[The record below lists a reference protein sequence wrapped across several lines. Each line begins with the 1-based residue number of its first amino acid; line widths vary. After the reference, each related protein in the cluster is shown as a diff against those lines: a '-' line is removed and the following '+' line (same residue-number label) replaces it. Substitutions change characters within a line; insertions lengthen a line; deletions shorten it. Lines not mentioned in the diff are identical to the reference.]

1 MTTRRPASDGR
12 LKDRFGFP
20 AVLPAYYS
28 LGFAAVAVL
37 LDYAVGPR
45 IEFPGLFVVPV
56 IYAGWY
62 GGRAWA
68 LPLSLLPF
76 THVGTVMLHGA
87 ADAIV
92 FESLISAVVRVLV
105 LALVGWWV
113 AGAGEAQRALS
124 HEVEML
130 EGLLP
135 ICSYCKKIRDDQGD
149 WQALEKYI
157 QERSDATFTHGVCE
171 TCLEAELARSP
182 VPRRRAG

>member
-1 MTTRRPASDGR
+1 MTTRRPPSDEP

-87 ADAIV
+87 PEAVV
-92 FESLISAVVRVLV
+92 FESLVSAVVRVIV
-105 LALVGWWV
+105 LGLVGWWV

-124 HEVEML
+124 HEVELL

-135 ICSYCKKIRDDQGD
+135 ICSYCKKIRDDEGD
-149 WQALEKYI
+149 WQVLEKYI
-157 QERSDATFTHGVCE
+157 QERSGATFTHGVCE
-171 TCLEAELARSP
+171 TCLKEELASAPALRRS
-182 VPRRRAG
+182 G